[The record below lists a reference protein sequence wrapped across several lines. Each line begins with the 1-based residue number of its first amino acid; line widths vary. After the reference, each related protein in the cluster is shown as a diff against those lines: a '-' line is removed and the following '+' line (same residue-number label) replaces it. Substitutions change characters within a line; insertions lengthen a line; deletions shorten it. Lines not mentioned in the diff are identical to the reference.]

1 MRIAGGG
8 RARVPFR
15 NRSLVAQSFSAPNAV
30 AKFWPERQ
38 FQEALRSSGTMRES
52 AFEAGPGG
60 ILPNV
65 IHGRFHDGKPKRKM
79 RGARDKRTRE

>member
-1 MRIAGGG
+1 
-8 RARVPFR
+8 
-15 NRSLVAQSFSAPNAV
+15 
-30 AKFWPERQ
+30 
-38 FQEALRSSGTMRES
+38 MRES